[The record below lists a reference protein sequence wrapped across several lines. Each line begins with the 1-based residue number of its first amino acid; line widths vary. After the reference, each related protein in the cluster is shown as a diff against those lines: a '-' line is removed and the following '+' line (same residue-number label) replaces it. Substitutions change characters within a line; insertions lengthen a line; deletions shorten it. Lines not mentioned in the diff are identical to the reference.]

1 MNVKG
6 DKKKIRNIRKKKET
20 LKHYLSEDVEYK
32 VHDCMWEDSVKT
44 SYLSLSYRV
53 CPVFRNIIFGTG
65 PDRKVA

>member
-6 DKKKIRNIRKKKET
+6 DKKVNLQYKKKN
-20 LKHYLSEDVEYK
+20 LSEDVEYK
-32 VHDCMWEDSVKT
+32 VHDCMWEDAVKT

-65 PDRKVA
+65 LDRKVG

>member
-20 LKHYLSEDVEYK
+20 LEHYLSEDVEYK

-53 CPVFRNIIFGTG
+53 CPVFRNIFLALTE
-65 PDRKVA
+65 K

>member
-6 DKKKIRNIRKKKET
+6 DKKICNIRKKKET
-20 LKHYLSEDVEYK
+20 LKHYLSEYVEYK
-32 VHDCMWEDSVKT
+32 VPDCMWEDSVKT

-65 PDRKVA
+65 PGRKVG

>member
-1 MNVKG
+1 MLREI
-6 DKKKIRNIRKKKET
+6 KKKIPNIRIRKET
-20 LKHYLSEDVEYK
+20 LKRYLSENVEYK

-65 PDRKVA
+65 PDRKVG